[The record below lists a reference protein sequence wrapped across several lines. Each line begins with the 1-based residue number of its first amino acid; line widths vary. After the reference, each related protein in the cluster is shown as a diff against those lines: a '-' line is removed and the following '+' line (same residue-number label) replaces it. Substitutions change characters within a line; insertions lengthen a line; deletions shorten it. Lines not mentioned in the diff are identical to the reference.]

1 MESVDEIFDIAEDH
15 MDKSVQTVE
24 SELASIRTGKASPV
38 LLENIKV
45 EYYGSKVPLK
55 QLANI
60 AVPDPGLITVQPWE
74 KQIAGDIV
82 TAIQSANVG
91 LNPQEEGGFIRIPI
105 PSLTEERRKELSKT
119 VDEVVE
125 QGRVA
130 IRNIRRDAND
140 KFKKLEKAHE
150 ISEDDSYRYQDDIQ
164 KKTDEHIETLDEIG
178 ERKKKEILEF

>member
-1 MESVDEIFDIAEDH
+1 MDSVDEIFNIAEDH
-15 MDKSVQTVE
+15 MDKSVKAAE
-24 SELASIRTGKASPV
+24 HELASIRTGKASPV

-55 QLANI
+55 QVANI
-60 AVPDPGLITVQPWE
+60 AVPDAGLITVQPWE

-82 TAIQSANVG
+82 SAIQSSNVG

-105 PSLTEERRKELSKT
+105 PSLTKERREELSRT

-125 QGRVA
+125 NGRIA
-130 IRNIRRDAND
+130 IRNIRREAND
-140 KFKKLEKAHE
+140 KFKKLEKSHE
-150 ISEDDSYRYQDDIQ
+150 ISEDDSYRYQEDIQ
-164 KKTDEHIETLDEIG
+164 EKTDQHIKTLDEIG

>member
-15 MDKSVQTVE
+15 MNKSVQAAE
-24 SELASIRTGKASPV
+24 NELASIRTGKASPV

-119 VDEVVE
+119 VDEIVE

-164 KKTDEHIETLDEIG
+164 KKTDEHIKTLDEIG

>member
-1 MESVDEIFDIAEDH
+1 MESVDEIFETAEDH
-15 MDKSVQTVE
+15 MDKSLRAAE
-24 SELASIRTGKASPV
+24 NELSAIRTGKASPV

-45 EYYGSKVPLK
+45 EYYGSRVPLK

-74 KQIAGDIV
+74 KQIASDIV
-82 TAIQSANVG
+82 TAIQTANVG

-105 PSLTEERRKELSKT
+105 PSLTEERRKELSRT

-125 QGRVA
+125 NGRIA
-130 IRNIRRDAND
+130 IRNIRREAND

-150 ISEDDSYRYQDDIQ
+150 ISEDDSYRYQEDIQ
-164 KKTDEHIETLDEIG
+164 EKTDAHINKLDEIG